1 VSTTPSIRARDS
13 LQVQLP
19 PFLVGAFLDIE
30 RVFRATNPGSRRC
43 DFVEALT
50 AESASGDGSGN
61 DSGMIDVGRDVRAH
75 TATVTSRSDDESGV
89 LDSDVAH
96 EDIAHELPGDN
107 TTSRELLQARW
118 TLHRVHLFIES
129 LDAEAQAWCT
139 PSPRHIVRSMRMI
152 LALEHEVKLRIDH
165 LLLWLDHRRAW
176 SLLGFADAAEFG
188 VKVLDES
195 ASTTRNRLGLARAL
209 ERSATLRRGAESGQV
224 SHQRLV
230 RLAQLMYQRKP
241 GEDSLRHWVDHV
253 PQIRIK
259 RLDDEFDA
267 IERRRWSA
275 GDALAGGT
283 TAQQD
288 TVEGVA
294 PVAPEA
300 LPLPISDAEWQAS
313 LRLVPGEARQRLIDV
328 ERRESAGGKL
338 LVLLFVPSAVLL
350 IVLAYANRIDIVAA
364 LERRSIPGF
373 VLHVCVMG

>member
-1 VSTTPSIRARDS
+1 MAIRRAQDSGPASVSTTPSIRARDS

-19 PFLVGAFLDIE
+19 PFLAGAFLDIE

-152 LALEHEVKLRIDH
+152 LALEHEVKLRIDQ

-195 ASTTRNRLGLARAL
+195 ASTTRNRLGLARAGTFGNIA
-209 ERSATLRRGAESGQV
+209 SRRGV
-224 SHQRLV
+224 
-230 RLAQLMYQRKP
+230 
-241 GEDSLRHWVDHV
+241 
-253 PQIRIK
+253 
-259 RLDDEFDA
+259 
-267 IERRRWSA
+267 
-275 GDALAGGT
+275 GT
-283 TAQQD
+283 
-288 TVEGVA
+288 GVA
-294 PVAPEA
+294 STTCAPGA
-300 LPLPISDAEWQAS
+300 TD
-313 LRLVPGEARQRLIDV
+313 VPKKTR
-328 ERRESAGGKL
+328 
-338 LVLLFVPSAVLL
+338 
-350 IVLAYANRIDIVAA
+350 
-364 LERRSIPGF
+364 
-373 VLHVCVMG
+373 